1 MSKILAWFSSNMD
14 KVCHF
19 CVCLVISLVFGAII
33 FHTTAGATALVGA
46 ACGLIAALIIG
57 FMKEV
62 YDGFIGEGIF
72 DLKDLLA
79 DAIGGIVGG
88 ILLMLLFV

>member
-1 MSKILAWFSSNMD
+1 MSKILTWLNGNMD

-19 CVCLVISLVFGAII
+19 CVCVVIALVFGAII
-33 FHTTAGATALVGA
+33 FHTTAGATALIGGT
-46 ACGLIAALIIG
+46 CGLFASIIIG

-62 YDGFIGEGIF
+62 YDAFIGSGKF

-79 DAIGGIVGG
+79 DTIGGIVGAV
-88 ILLMLLFV
+88 LLILLFV

>member
-1 MSKILAWFSSNMD
+1 MSKILAWLNCNMD

-19 CVCLVISLVFGAII
+19 CVCTVISLVFGAII
-33 FHTTAGATALVGA
+33 FHTTAGATALIGG
-46 ACGLIAALIIG
+46 ACGLIAAFIIG

-62 YDGFIGEGIF
+62 YDGFIGEGTF

-79 DAIGGIVGG
+79 DTLGGIVGAA
-88 ILLMLLFV
+88 LLMLLFV